1 MNSKPYDASLVG
13 ECRRR
18 LCSSVEKVSEKTD
31 PKSCAIIL
39 SGGVDTCAI
48 LEAAASSG
56 MVFSAAITVVIG
68 DDSPDEPFATHAAS
82 QHGIEHHIVRMTAND
97 LILEYLPATV
107 ELLKTW
113 DGMTLRNSLVISAAF
128 KKAKELGM
136 ETVVVGDGADELFGG
151 YSFMWG
157 CEDDTSLWKEKR
169 DGIGKKWN
177 FATPKLASK
186 YGIEA
191 HGPFMDEN
199 FVAWA
204 LTTNREDC
212 IGERP
217 IKLVIDGESIMH
229 AVGKVIL
236 REAFET
242 CASWRRKDPI
252 EVGSGASII
261 AEDDYWAEQL
271 SDDEYTYAKNEF
283 EEQGLILKTK
293 EHMINLRCYLKVFG
307 GLVHLEKKRLPFGE
321 GCAGCCFEIGE
332 ENFCHLCGAWPAQRR
347 TY

>member
-1 MNSKPYDASLVG
+1 MNSKPYEASLVG

-97 LILEYLPATV
+97 LILEYLHATV

-136 ETVVVGDGADELFGG
+136 ENVVVGDGADELFGG
-151 YSFMWG
+151 YSFMWDMKTIQVHG
-157 CEDDTSLWKEKR
+157 RKSVTVYVKNGL
-169 DGIGKKWN
+169 
-177 FATPKLASK
+177 LASK
-186 YGIEA
+186 YGKGA
-191 HGPFMDEN
+191 HGPFIDEE
-199 FVAWA
+199 FVA
-204 LTTNREDC
+204 
-212 IGERP
+212 
-217 IKLVIDGESIMH
+217 
-229 AVGKVIL
+229 
-236 REAFET
+236 
-242 CASWRRKDPI
+242 
-252 EVGSGASII
+252 
-261 AEDDYWAEQL
+261 
-271 SDDEYTYAKNEF
+271 
-283 EEQGLILKTK
+283 
-293 EHMINLRCYLKVFG
+293 
-307 GLVHLEKKRLPFGE
+307 
-321 GCAGCCFEIGE
+321 
-332 ENFCHLCGAWPAQRR
+332 
-347 TY
+347 